1 MRQLISLW
9 VGILLWVML
18 SIAQAETP
26 MPLATNL
33 QQDAELARQSNI
45 PIAILFTAKKVKSGE
60 KLKDNALIP
69 ELMSGDLD
77 GLVVFREIQVDTDD
91 TTIDFYG
98 EPMSNREFK
107 SLYNLTSLPVVI
119 FVNADGDEITEPL
132 ISGAYDYY
140 GYYLK
145 IQLNKALK
153 ALGNPK
159 RIPE

>member
-1 MRQLISLW
+1 MW
-9 VGILLWVML
+9 VGLLALAIW
-18 SIAQAETP
+18 SIAPIAQAETP
-26 MPLATNL
+26 MPLAANL
-33 QQDAELARQSNI
+33 QQDAEIASQANV
-45 PIAILFTAKKVKSGE
+45 PIAILFTAKGVKSGE

-77 GLVVFREIQVDTDD
+77 GLVIFREIQVNTDE

-98 EPMSNREFK
+98 DPMPNREFK

-119 FVNADGDEITEPL
+119 FVNAEGDEIAEPL
-132 ISGAYDYY
+132 LSGAYDYY
-140 GYYLK
+140 GYYLR